1 LPDPPAPVAADKT
14 EKPRDPILDRNL
26 GRDFGSETEVAAA
39 ASISDDQTFLGIILI
54 SAAALVV
61 VGILVVRWVK
71 VTLSSR
77 STMDLARRA
86 PRRRNALASRVAN
99 AAPDDDTRRALQKL
113 LQVLE
118 QPAPR

>member
-1 LPDPPAPVAADKT
+1 M
-14 EKPRDPILDRNL
+14 RILDIAVPQISLQPR
-26 GRDFGSETEVAAA
+26 V
-39 ASISDDQTFLGIILI
+39 SIPSSDDQTFLGIILI

-77 STMDLARRA
+77 SRMDLAQRA
-86 PRRRNALASRVAN
+86 PRRRNAVASRVAN